1 MEIGIA
7 GPPDVRFSPPS
18 RASRVVASRTP
29 LIPSEPMSLVVRSPL
44 PAGTKVLMSLAEP
57 DAYVLCIGEATG
69 RPTAKR
75 RRPTSLRLPIVAASQ
90 QRAATD
96 LVLQLVHDDPATVN
110 ELLPLVYGELRR
122 LAQRYMRHERPDHT
136 LTTTALVHE
145 AYLRLVDQTR
155 VQWQDRNHFLG
166 IAAIAMRR
174 ILVEHARRRNVQR
187 RGGDRQRVS
196 LSDLSIAQDDS
207 ADTLLALDEAM
218 VRLAALS
225 PRLVRVVECRY
236 FLGLTE
242 EETAAALEITSR
254 TVRRDW
260 IKAKG
265 WLATA
270 LADDVK

>member
-1 MEIGIA
+1 L
-7 GPPDVRFSPPS
+7 
-18 RASRVVASRTP
+18 AS
-29 LIPSEPMSLVVRSPL
+29 
-44 PAGTKVLMSLAEP
+44 
-57 DAYVLCIGEATG
+57 
-69 RPTAKR
+69 
-75 RRPTSLRLPIVAASQ
+75 SQ
-90 QRAATD
+90 QGAATE
-96 LVLQLVHDDPATVN
+96 LVLKLSNNDPGTVD

-122 LAQRYMRHERPDHT
+122 LAQRYMRRERPDHT

-174 ILVEHARRRNVQR
+174 ILVEHARRRNAQR
-187 RGGDRQRVS
+187 HGGARQRVS
-196 LSDLSIAQDDS
+196 LSDLTLAQDDS

-218 VRLAALS
+218 VRLAALN

-270 LADDVK
+270 LADEFT

>member
-1 MEIGIA
+1 
-7 GPPDVRFSPPS
+7 
-18 RASRVVASRTP
+18 
-29 LIPSEPMSLVVRSPL
+29 MSLMNSH
-44 PAGTKVLMSLAEP
+44 
-57 DAYVLCIGEATG
+57 AYVLRSGEEPC
-69 RPTAKR
+69 RPKLGR
-75 RRPTSLRLPIVAASQ
+75 RRPTCLDIPHLASSQ
-90 QRAATD
+90 QDAATD
-96 LVLQLVHDDPATVN
+96 LVLQLAKNDPATVD

-122 LAQRYMRHERPDHT
+122 LAQRYMRGERPDHT

-174 ILVEHARRRNVQR
+174 ILVEHARRRNAHR
-187 RGGDRQRVS
+187 RGGERQRVS

-207 ADTLLALDEAM
+207 ADTLLALDDAM
-218 VRLAALS
+218 TRLGALD

-242 EETAAALEITSR
+242 EETAVALDITSR

-270 LADDVK
+270 LTSEVE

>member
-1 MEIGIA
+1 M
-7 GPPDVRFSPPS
+7 V
-18 RASRVVASRTP
+18 
-29 LIPSEPMSLVVRSPL
+29 MSLGERGS
-44 PAGTKVLMSLAEP
+44 
-57 DAYVLCIGEATG
+57 YVLGSGEEKC
-69 RPTAKR
+69 RLKLWR
-75 RRPTSLRLPIVAASQ
+75 SLPTSLCIPPLASSQ
-90 QRAATD
+90 QGAATE
-96 LVLQLVHDDPATVN
+96 LVLKLSKNDPGTVD

-122 LAQRYMRHERPDHT
+122 LAQRYMRRERPDHT

-174 ILVEHARRRNVQR
+174 ILVEHARRRNAQR
-187 RGGDRQRVS
+187 HGGERQRVS
-196 LSDLSIAQDDS
+196 LSDLTLAQDDS

-218 VRLAALS
+218 VRLAALN

-270 LADDVK
+270 LADDIK

>member
-1 MEIGIA
+1 M
-7 GPPDVRFSPPS
+7 SP
-18 RASRVVASRTP
+18 
-29 LIPSEPMSLVVRSPL
+29 
-44 PAGTKVLMSLAEP
+44 AE
-57 DAYVLCIGEATG
+57 ANTYVLGIGEENC
-69 RPTAKR
+69 RPKVR
-75 RRPTSLRLPIVAASQ
+75 RRHPTSLDIPPLAASQ
-90 QRAATD
+90 QGAATD
-96 LVLQLVHDDPATVN
+96 LVLQLAQNDPGTVD

-122 LAQRYMRHERPDHT
+122 LAQRYMRRERPDHT

-174 ILVEHARRRNVQR
+174 ILVEHARRRNVKR

-196 LSDLSIAQDDS
+196 LSDLSVAQDDS

-218 VRLAALS
+218 QRLAALN

-270 LADDVK
+270 LADDVA

>member
-1 MEIGIA
+1 L
-7 GPPDVRFSPPS
+7 
-18 RASRVVASRTP
+18 AS
-29 LIPSEPMSLVVRSPL
+29 
-44 PAGTKVLMSLAEP
+44 
-57 DAYVLCIGEATG
+57 
-69 RPTAKR
+69 
-75 RRPTSLRLPIVAASQ
+75 SQ
-90 QRAATD
+90 QGAATE
-96 LVLQLVHDDPATVN
+96 LVLKLSKNDPGTVD

-122 LAQRYMRHERPDHT
+122 LAQRYMRRERPDHT

-174 ILVEHARRRNVQR
+174 ILVEHARRRNAQR
-187 RGGDRQRVS
+187 HGGARQRVS
-196 LSDLSIAQDDS
+196 LSDLTLAQDDS

-218 VRLAALS
+218 VRLAALN

-270 LADDVK
+270 LADELT

>member
-1 MEIGIA
+1 
-7 GPPDVRFSPPS
+7 
-18 RASRVVASRTP
+18 
-29 LIPSEPMSLVVRSPL
+29 MSLTQL
-44 PAGTKVLMSLAEP
+44 
-57 DAYVLCIGEATG
+57 DAYLPGTGEEQC
-69 RPTAKR
+69 RPRFGR
-75 RRPTSLRLPIVAASQ
+75 RRPASLCFPSLASREQ
-90 QRAATD
+90 GAATD
-96 LVLQLVHDDPATVN
+96 LVLQLSNNDRATVD

-122 LAQRYMRHERPDHT
+122 LAQRYMQRERPDHT

-166 IAAIAMRR
+166 VAAIAMRR
-174 ILVEHARRRNVQR
+174 ILVDHARRRNVQR
-187 RGGDRQRVS
+187 RGGGQQRVS
-196 LSDLSIAQDDS
+196 LSDLSVAQDDS
-207 ADTLLALDEAM
+207 ADVLLALDDAM
-218 VRLAALS
+218 VRLAELS

-242 EETAAALEITSR
+242 EETAAALQIASR

-270 LADDVK
+270 LADERT

>member
-1 MEIGIA
+1 M
-7 GPPDVRFSPPS
+7 
-18 RASRVVASRTP
+18 AS
-29 LIPSEPMSLVVRSPL
+29 
-44 PAGTKVLMSLAEP
+44 AEQS
-57 DAYVLCIGEATG
+57 AT
-69 RPTAKR
+69 
-75 RRPTSLRLPIVAASQ
+75 
-90 QRAATD
+90 TD
-96 LVLQLVHDDPATVN
+96 LVLQLSHNDPATVD

-122 LAQRYMRHERPDHT
+122 LAQRYMQRERPDHT

-155 VQWQDRNHFLG
+155 VQWQDRNHFVG

-174 ILVEHARRRNVQR
+174 ILVEHARHRNGQR
-187 RGGDRQRVS
+187 RGGGLQRVS
-196 LSDLSIAQDDS
+196 LSDLSVAQDDS

-270 LADDVK
+270 LADDPE